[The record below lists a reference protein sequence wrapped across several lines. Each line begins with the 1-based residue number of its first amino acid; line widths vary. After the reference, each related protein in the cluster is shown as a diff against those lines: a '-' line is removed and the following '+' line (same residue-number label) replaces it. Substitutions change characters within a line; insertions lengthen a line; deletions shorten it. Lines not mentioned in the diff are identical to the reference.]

1 MSFFSKFSGYLTGI
15 THDSVETPSSAHIN
29 GAQVKM
35 APGLKFCDGEG
46 LKTARRAGW
55 IMSMNML
62 RANKIH
68 ENDEYYWDI
77 LPETTLQLQMATM
90 GNALLKLEAKRQGSV
105 ALEMCSKER
114 IDMMI
119 ELHGKLLDESGLA
132 KEYMKEGYIVLRS
145 ASEERFSNIKEVNHI
160 MEQFERNG
168 AYPPVIVT
176 KDAMATLAFE
186 INLFGLN
193 EKVVQE
199 KDIAARRPAH
209 TSNGTQT
216 DMTGIRSEV
225 TKTISSSPFAKDI
238 GKILQKNEDSSPE
251 LPFQDDP
258 TKRFQVIDL
267 EQELQR
273 VCKRFIS
280 MVAHNESARTNQ
292 KLKKNKT
299 LTSIRCLFC
308 DKKGH
313 KWRKCQSR
321 ARDCPSW
328 KPNKKPDDDDLVT
341 NWSDEPA
348 GPS

>member
-1 MSFFSKFSGYLTGI
+1 
-15 THDSVETPSSAHIN
+15 
-29 GAQVKM
+29 M
-35 APGLKFCDGEG
+35 APGLRLCDEEG
-46 LKTARRAGW
+46 VKTARRAGW

-62 RANKIH
+62 RANNIH

-90 GNALLKLEAKRQGSV
+90 GNALLQLEAKRQGSFAV
-105 ALEMCSKER
+105 EMCSKER

-119 ELHGKLLDESGLA
+119 ELYGKLLDKTGLA

-145 ASEERFSNIKEVNHI
+145 VSEERFSNIKEVDQI
-160 MEQFERNG
+160 MKQYERNG

-186 INLFGLN
+186 INLFCLN

-199 KDIAARRPAH
+199 KDIVSRRPTH
-209 TSNGTQT
+209 TCNGTQT

-225 TKTISSSPFAKDI
+225 TKTI
-238 GKILQKNEDSSPE
+238 
-251 LPFQDDP
+251 DDP
-258 TKRFQVIDL
+258 AKRFLVKDL

-273 VCKRFIS
+273 VCNRFIS
-280 MVAHNESARTNQ
+280 MVTHDESGRTIP
-292 KLKKNKT
+292 KRKKKKA

-321 ARDCPSW
+321 AIDCPSW
-328 KPNKKPDDDDLVT
+328 KPNKKPDDDDLVI